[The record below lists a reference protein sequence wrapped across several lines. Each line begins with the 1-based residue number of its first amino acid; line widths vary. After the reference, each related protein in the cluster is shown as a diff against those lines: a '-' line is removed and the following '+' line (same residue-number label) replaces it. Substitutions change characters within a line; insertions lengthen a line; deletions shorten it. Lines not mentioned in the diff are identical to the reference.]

1 MSDNGTPTQV
11 AERGAKDYR
20 TDLKPI
26 WCAGCGDYGVV
37 NAVVKAY
44 VKLQLDPASVV
55 MVGGIGCSSRL
66 PLFVAA
72 YGFHGVHGRTLPI
85 ATGIKVARP
94 ELTVVAVS
102 GDGDGYSI
110 GAGHLPHA
118 CRRNP
123 DITYVVMDN
132 SIYGLTKGQT
142 SPTSARNF
150 LTKST
155 PEGALENPVEPLS
168 MGLVFGATFVA
179 RGFSSRP
186 NELAD
191 IIAEGIQHKGF
202 AWIDVFS
209 PCPTFNKVNTFD
221 YYKERVADIP
231 ADHDVTNK
239 LAALALVDSEDPY
252 YLGVFYKVD
261 KPTYDEGQHERMIAD
276 SAKGA
281 TIEQLL
287 TRYR

>member
-1 MSDNGTPTQV
+1 MSDNLNTDPQV
-11 AERGAKDYR
+11 ERGAKDYR

-37 NAVVKAY
+37 NAVVKAFM
-44 VKLQLDPASVV
+44 KLQIDPEKTV

-66 PLFVAA
+66 PLFVAT

-85 ATGIKVARP
+85 ATGVKVARP

-118 CRRNP
+118 CRRNAN
-123 DITYVVMDN
+123 ITYIVMDN
-132 SIYGLTKGQT
+132 AIYGLTKGQT

-168 MGLVFGATFVA
+168 LALVMGATFVA

-191 IIAEGIQHKGF
+191 MIAEGIDHKGF
-202 AWIDVFS
+202 SWIDVFS
-209 PCPTFNKVNTFD
+209 PCPTFNRVNTFD
-221 YYKERVADIP
+221 FYKERVQPLPD
-231 ADHDVTNK
+231 DHDRTDK
-239 LAALALVDSEDPY
+239 LHALSLADVEDPY

-261 KPTYDEGQHERMIAD
+261 KPTFEEGIDERVKEHTAQGVTLD
-276 SAKGA
+276 K
-281 TIEQLL
+281 LL
-287 TRYR
+287 TRYA